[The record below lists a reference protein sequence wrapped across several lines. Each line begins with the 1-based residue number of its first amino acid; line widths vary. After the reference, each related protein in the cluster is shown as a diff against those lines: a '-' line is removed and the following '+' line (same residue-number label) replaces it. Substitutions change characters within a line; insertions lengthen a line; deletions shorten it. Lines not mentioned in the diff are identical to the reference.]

1 MSDHHTKPP
10 SSPALRI
17 KAIETL
23 MVEKGLMSLDAV
35 DEMIDVVENRIGP
48 RNGAK
53 VVARAWVDPAYRKRL
68 LENGT
73 AAIAELGFQG
83 GQGEHMVVL
92 ENTMKVH
99 NVTVCT
105 LCSCYPWPTLGLP
118 PVWYKSAPYRSRIV
132 IEPRKVLGEFGLEIR
147 RFRRGP
153 RMGFERRDPVPRV
166 ADAAGRDR
174 RPQRGTTRRSRD
186 QGFDDRHRPAPAALT
201 PIEQE
206 TGHELDSGYGRHTRV
221 WPGRAGNG

>member
-132 IEPRKVLGEFGLEIR
+132 IEPRKVLGEFGLEIADSV
-147 RFRRGP
+147 
-153 RMGFERRDPVPRV
+153 EVRV
-166 ADAAGRDR
+166 WDSNAEIRYLVL
-174 RPQRGTTRRSRD
+174 PM
-186 QGFDDRHRPAPAALT
+186 RPAGTEGLNE
-201 PIEQE
+201 EQLADLVTRDSMIG
-206 TGHELDSGYGRHTRV
+206 TGLPRQ
-221 WPGRAGNG
+221 P

>member
-132 IEPRKVLGEFGLEIR
+132 IEPRKVLGEFGLEIANSV
-147 RFRRGP
+147 
-153 RMGFERRDPVPRV
+153 EVRV
-166 ADAAGRDR
+166 WDSNAEIRYLVL
-174 RPQRGTTRRSRD
+174 PM
-186 QGFDDRHRPAPAALT
+186 RPAGTEGLNE
-201 PIEQE
+201 EQLADLVTRDSMIG
-206 TGHELDSGYGRHTRV
+206 TGLPRQ
-221 WPGRAGNG
+221 P